1 MTMAIQNTP
10 LSDLIAM
17 DNTFAS
23 RCRIRKSLIEKEP
36 HEILACNH
44 RAAPA
49 VSELYTW
56 LTATYLPRR
65 FPGVYTIEEG
75 GQHLLNTVTN
85 DRMPLTLDEDEAE
98 TALQLLGENIDT
110 EFLVM
115 LPTDST
121 SPTKYRLEAFVNCFP
136 SGFNTRSK
144 LNLLL
149 SEIHDPVPG
158 YKQK

>member
-1 MTMAIQNTP
+1 
-10 LSDLIAM
+10 
-17 DNTFAS
+17 
-23 RCRIRKSLIEKEP
+23 
-36 HEILACNH
+36 
-44 RAAPA
+44 
-49 VSELYTW
+49 
-56 LTATYLPRR
+56 
-65 FPGVYTIEEG
+65 
-75 GQHLLNTVTN
+75 LLNTVTN

-115 LPTDST
+115 LPTDSS